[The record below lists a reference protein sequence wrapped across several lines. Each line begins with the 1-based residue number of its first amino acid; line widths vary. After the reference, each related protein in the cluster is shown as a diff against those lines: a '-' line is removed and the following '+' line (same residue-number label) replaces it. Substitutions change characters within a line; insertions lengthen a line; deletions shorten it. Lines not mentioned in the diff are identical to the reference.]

1 MSGTTMSV
9 SDRYAETDNIGG
21 PLDPLV
27 DAIYEDAAAVTR
39 GLVEIRRLVEHL
51 QAGLTDVC

>member
-9 SDRYAETDNIGG
+9 SDRYAEPDDVGD

-27 DAIYEDAAAVTR
+27 DSIYEDASAVAR
-39 GLVEIRRLVEHL
+39 GLVEIRRLAERL
-51 QAGLTDVC
+51 QAGLTDAG

>member
-9 SDRYAETDNIGG
+9 SDRYAEPDDVGEPI
-21 PLDPLV
+21 DPLI
-27 DAIYEDAAAVTR
+27 DSLYEDVAAVAR

-51 QAGLTDVC
+51 QAGLTDAR